1 MHILCGKICSRPVAT
16 ESRVGRFFRT
26 DLGFLSVLEQFEIL
40 VLRIE
45 HNIAVWGSVFI
56 FRFLCIFY
64 MGKMTKSDSQC
75 CRSVDSES
83 RVARFSRVE
92 LCFRS
97 ILEQFETLVQR
108 IEYNPKTMSQFK
120 LHVFFAYFI

>member
-26 DLGFLSVLEQFEIL
+26 GLDFRSVLEQFETL
-40 VLRIE
+40 VPRIE

-83 RVARFSRVE
+83 RVGRFFRVG
-92 LCFRS
+92 LCFQS
-97 ILEQFETLVQR
+97 ILEQFETLVPR
-108 IEYNPKTMSQFK
+108 IGHNPQYNQS
-120 LHVFFAYFI
+120 V